1 MKKIVFYLLKYP
13 LRIYLFFKKKI
24 IFIKNYLSNYLVFN
38 IFFSIIKFVLFR
50 LQNFLKINIFFNVPP
65 HHFPITSKGI
75 AGLDE
80 PLKVNKNETYYTRA
94 YNEQLI
100 VSHNENKKNSLS
112 KLFFLDEYRPKV
124 EMLNC
129 NKIKNKTFTFLSK
142 NDCVLPVSACDNDIK
157 FKINLDGKKY
167 EIEVPFY
174 RFYYLR
180 LKKNQKIIIENTKN
194 FLVGVPIN
202 LSQESKNHTKISLGI
217 FVDGFAALEA
227 CKVINSLEEIMPHTY
242 NFFKK
247 GTHFKNHHTNSHWSL
262 PSMAE
267 IFTGCNIQKHE
278 LYHHRKQHVI
288 SENINLLSEI
298 FKKKNYLCSHFG
310 GNTRANP
317 NYGYLRGFD
326 RYVFKRNYT
335 CDEVISSYLEHLRAF
350 KDRDHFTLLS
360 LTDLHHFHNTI
371 PDIATQVAQ
380 FPEYLNILK
389 KDRIKKKS
397 IHESYDAERIKIY
410 LEELR
415 KLDHDL
421 NVLYEFLEKNFTND
435 EYIISIFSD
444 HGRTF
449 LSKSKDVL
457 SFERRRVEWFIR
469 GRNIPSK
476 ECFEFTEN
484 IDIFDTILK
493 KSGINNYNQ
502 NNLDGHMPNFIGGEK
517 KKDYVITQN
526 IYPYTSYKA
535 VITDKNYQFEFES
548 KCPINDIEEVSPDVF
563 TYTLINLK
571 TTLAENNE
579 QIILKYRNI
588 CMEKVTQ
595 LQKKPFKKIFPFLR
609 L

>member
-1 MKKIVFYLLKYP
+1 MPKIVFYLLKYP
-13 LRIYLFFKKKI
+13 VRTYLFFKKKI
-24 IFIKNYLSNYLVFN
+24 KLINDYLSNYLVFN
-38 IFFSIIKFVLFR
+38 IFFFIIKFFLFR
-50 LQNFLKINIFFNVPP
+50 LQNFLKINIFFNRPP
-65 HHFPITSKGI
+65 HHFPFTAKGI
-75 AGLDE
+75 AGFDE
-80 PLKVNKNETYYTRA
+80 PLQVNKNETYYTRL
-94 YNEQLI
+94 YNEQFI
-100 VSHNENKKNSLS
+100 ENKKNSLS
-112 KLFFLDEYRPKV
+112 KFLFLNHDHPIKI

-142 NDCVLPVSACDNDIK
+142 NNCVLPVSACDNDIK
-157 FKINLDGKKY
+157 FRINLDDKKY
-167 EIEVPFY
+167 EIEVPFN

-194 FLVGVPIN
+194 FIVGVPIN
-202 LSQESKNHTKISLGI
+202 LSQENKNHNKISLAI

-227 CKVINSLEEIMPHTY
+227 CKLINSLEEVMPHTY

-247 GTHFKNHHTNSHWSL
+247 GTHFKNHHTNSHWTL
-262 PSMAE
+262 PSMAD
-267 IFTGCNIQKHE
+267 IFTGCYVQKHE
-278 LYHHRKQHVI
+278 LYHHRAQHVI
-288 SENINLLSEI
+288 SKNVNLLSEI
-298 FKKKNYLCSHFG
+298 FKKNNYLCSHFG
-310 GNTRANP
+310 VNHRANP

-326 RYVFKRNYT
+326 RYVFKHNFT

-360 LTDLHHFHNTI
+360 LTDLHHFHNKI

-397 IHESYDAERIKIY
+397 IHESYDPERIKIY

-421 NVLYEFLEKNFTND
+421 NTLYEFLEKNFTND
-435 EYIISIFSD
+435 EYIVSIFSD

-449 LSKSKDVL
+449 LTNSTDTL
-457 SFERRRVEWFIR
+457 SFERRRVEWLIR

-517 KKDYVITQN
+517 KKDYVITQI

-535 VITDKNYQFEFES
+535 VITDKDYQFEFES
-548 KCPINDIEEVSPDVF
+548 KCPINDIEEISPDVF

-579 QIILKYRNI
+579 QIILKYRKI

-595 LQKKPFKKIFPFLR
+595 LQKKPFKKIFPLLR